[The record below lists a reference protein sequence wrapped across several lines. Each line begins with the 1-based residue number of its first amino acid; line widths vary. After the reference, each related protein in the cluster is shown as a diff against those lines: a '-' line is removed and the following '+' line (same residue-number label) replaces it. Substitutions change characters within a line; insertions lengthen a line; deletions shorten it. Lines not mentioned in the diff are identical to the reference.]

1 MITLPGNIIF
11 NLDINKYNRDKQQN
25 LNEGPPSGP
34 QKSNQKQPAL
44 GPIKGILRRSA
55 GEQNSENQE
64 NRLEEETP
72 TTIPNYLP
80 TPLPKK
86 GVKFEEGVKEE
97 DGKKGGLGQWVSA
110 TTQRTNGTNNDQ
122 RGGR

>member
-11 NLDINKYNRDKQQN
+11 NLDINRYNHDKKQYIA
-25 LNEGPPSGP
+25 EGPPLGL
-34 QKSNQKQPAL
+34 QESNQKQPAL
-44 GPIKGILRRSA
+44 GPIKGILRKPA

-64 NRLEEETP
+64 NRLEEKTP

-97 DGKKGGLGQWVSA
+97 DGKKGE
-110 TTQRTNGTNNDQ
+110 
-122 RGGR
+122 